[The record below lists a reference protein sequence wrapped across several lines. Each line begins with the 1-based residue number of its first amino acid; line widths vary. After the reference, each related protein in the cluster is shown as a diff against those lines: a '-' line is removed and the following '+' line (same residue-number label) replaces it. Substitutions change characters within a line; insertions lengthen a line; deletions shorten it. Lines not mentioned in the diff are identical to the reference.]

1 MISFSFEVTSKQLY
15 QAAHR
20 ESSFYNVAWEYYQ
33 GNRHSGSRSATDV
46 DGMQIRAGRRT
57 MVKWESFRIRRLA
70 FGMEGCETGADTGD
84 VRFEV
89 RF

>member
-57 MVKWESFRIRRLA
+57 MVKWESLGYGDLLLVWR
-70 FGMEGCETGADTGD
+70 D
-84 VRFEV
+84 VRLE
-89 RF
+89 RIQEM